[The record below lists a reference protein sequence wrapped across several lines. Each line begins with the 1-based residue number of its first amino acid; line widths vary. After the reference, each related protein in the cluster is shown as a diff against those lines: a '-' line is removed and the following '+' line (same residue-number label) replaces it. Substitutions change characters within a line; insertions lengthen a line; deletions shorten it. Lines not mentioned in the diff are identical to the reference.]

1 MPPWGQ
7 PELAMSASTDMSVTA
22 SDVVGFWLEAGY
34 DKWFNQNDAF
44 DAEIGRRFRA
54 THEAAA
60 RGELTEWERTAGGAL
75 ALLILLDQFP
85 RNMFRGLARTYA
97 TDRQARAVA
106 DRAIAQGFDTAVDP
120 SCRGFFYLPFMHSEE
135 RVDLDRCERLYEAA
149 GDEDGLKY
157 ARHHRDIVARFG
169 RFPHR
174 NAMLGRATT
183 AEEQAFLDAGGF
195 NG

>member
-1 MPPWGQ
+1 M
-7 PELAMSASTDMSVTA
+7 VTPGE
-22 SDVVGFWLEAGY
+22 VVGFWLHAGS
-34 DKWFNQNDAF
+34 DKWFKKDDAF
-44 DAEIGRRFRA
+44 DAEIRRRFLS
-54 THEAAA
+54 THEAATG
-60 RGELTEWERTAGGAL
+60 GELTGWETTPEGAL

-97 TDRQARAVA
+97 TDAQARAVA
-106 DRAIAQGFDTAVDP
+106 DRAIACGFDVAVDP

-135 RVDLDRCERLYEAA
+135 LGDLERCERLYEAA

-183 AEEQAFLDAGGF
+183 ADEQAFLDGGGF
-195 NG
+195 KG

>member
-1 MPPWGQ
+1 
-7 PELAMSASTDMSVTA
+7 MSAATDAMVTPA
-22 SDVVGFWLEAGY
+22 DVVGFWLEAGS
-34 DKWFNQNDAF
+34 DKWFKKDDAF
-44 DAEIGRRFRA
+44 DAEIRRRFLS

-60 RGELTEWERTAGGAL
+60 RGELTEWETTPEGAL

-97 TDRQARAVA
+97 TDPEARAVA
-106 DRAIAQGFDTAVDP
+106 DRAIARGFDTTVDP
-120 SCRGFFYLPFMHSEE
+120 SCRGFFYLPFMHSE
-135 RVDLDRCERLYEAA
+135 RLADLERCERLYEAA
-149 GDEDGLKY
+149 GDRDGFKY

-183 AEEQAFLDAGGF
+183 ADEQVFLDGGGF
-195 NG
+195 KG